1 MEPRVRINPPNHSDC
16 ALSNRANV
24 EYTDVSTPIA
34 SNEKGLEYDWSRH
47 MEILNRQLASTGAYV
62 AGNEFSL
69 ADIPIGLS
77 VNRWFET
84 PLAHPDFPA
93 VSDYYE
99 RLSHRPGYL
108 LHGRNGTP

>member
-1 MEPRVRINPPNHSDC
+1 MSLVRHSPEHQDSQ
-16 ALSNRANV
+16 ALA
-24 EYTDVSTPIA
+24 A
-34 SNEKGLEYDWSRH
+34 ACKDWSRH